1 MVKKAQSLLPH
12 MILCEGLDAKLFLI
26 EYIQYLLNTYGD
38 ESVYNSFLVD
48 DFGGNEQLPMHLKLL
63 PNRPGFN
70 DNTNVVKSIIV
81 IRDSERDAEAA
92 EQSIHSILS
101 NAGFS
106 VPDNP
111 CEIANPKDGTH
122 NVYVAYVLFPDI
134 NSKKSN
140 GTLEDLCLNILS
152 KNDKL
157 DLALKTTTSTISAM
171 ETQGCCFARKHKN
184 KLHTYLSLTDEYVGL
199 KIGESAKA
207 KAFDFSESRMEPLR
221 ILMETI
227 TERIVN

>member
-1 MVKKAQSLLPH
+1 MAKNAQLSHPH

-26 EYIQYLLNTYGD
+26 EYKQYLLKSYGD
-38 ESVYNSFLVD
+38 GSLYNSFLVD
-48 DFGGNEQLPMHLKLL
+48 DFGGNEQLSMYLKLL

-81 IRDSERDAEAA
+81 IRDSERNAEAA
-92 EQSIHSILS
+92 EQSIHSLLS
-101 NAGFS
+101 NAGFA
-106 VPDNP
+106 VPDSP
-111 CEIANPKDGTH
+111 CEIANPKVGTH

-134 NSKKSN
+134 NSKNSN
-140 GTLEDLCLNILS
+140 GTLEDLCLNILN
-152 KNDKL
+152 KNDKF
-157 DLALKTTTSTISAM
+157 DLALKTTTSSISAM

-184 KLHTYLSLTDEYVGL
+184 KLHTYLSLTDDFVGL

-221 ILMETI
+221 ILMKRIAETI
-227 TERIVN
+227 VN